1 MPSTFNGAESLA
13 QEILTHHVVLKQ
25 LRTAITYLAMSFIV
39 ALIVDLLRCDL
50 KLWNLPWLSSFAID
64 GASQNYPGASKCQLT
79 R

>member
-25 LRTAITYLAMSFIV
+25 LRTAITYLAISFIV
-39 ALIVDLLRCDL
+39 ALIVMLRCDL

-64 GASQNYPGASKCQLT
+64 GASQNIQEPQSVN
-79 R
+79 